1 MSLESGLN
9 TLSQA
14 RASKEQTPARKLT
27 EKLFDAGS
35 FTELG
40 CMAAPEVIT
49 GCGAMDGA
57 PVYVFVQ
64 DRDVNGGA
72 VGKEQAAK
80 IRKVY
85 DLAAKTGC
93 PIVGVFNSNGAYL
106 KEGVEAL
113 AAIGE
118 LLMWSNNLSGV
129 VPQISLIAGPCGG
142 AFSLIAADADVVVKA
157 AEGDLFLVAN
167 EEDKAKSV
175 ISVETETL
183 DEAVAKVKEIVS
195 LLPLNNISATPVADS
210 AEPNSDACPICQ
222 TVDGGSFVEFQAKVG
237 EKAVTGIA
245 RIAGQ
250 TVAVAMTKGG
260 ALDAASSAKVA
271 RMVRFADAFA
281 IPVVSFVDCE
291 GFASIK
297 EASMVAHAYAEATTA
312 KVSVITGSAIGS
324 AYVAMAGTASGADA
338 VYAWPQAVLSGLAPE
353 TAVAILWN
361 EKLSAMKDPLT
372 ERSALVQ
379 EYADTNAAPFDA
391 AKAGLLEEVI
401 EPGETRARLIAALD
415 LLAGKRISRL
425 PKKHSNIQL

>member
-1 MSLESGLN
+1 MSLESGLK

-14 RASKEQTPARKLT
+14 RASQKQTPAREFT
-27 EKLFDAGS
+27 AKLFDAGS
-35 FTELG
+35 FTEFG
-40 CMAAPEVIT
+40 CLAAPEVIT
-49 GCGAMDGA
+49 GCGAVDGA
-57 PVYVFVQ
+57 PVYAFVQ

-72 VGKEQAAK
+72 VGKAQAAK

-85 DLAAKTGC
+85 DLAAKTGS
-93 PIVGVFNSNGAYL
+93 PVIGVYSSNGAYL

-142 AFSLIAADADVVVKA
+142 AFSLIAADADIVVKA
-157 AEGDLFLVAN
+157 GEGDLFLVAN
-167 EEDKAKSV
+167 EEDKAQGV
-175 ISVETETL
+175 VTVETETV
-183 DEAVAKVKEIVS
+183 DEAIAKVKEIMS
-195 LLPLNNISATPVADS
+195 LLPLNNISTTPVADS
-210 AEPNSDACPICQ
+210 AEPDSDACPICQ

-237 EKAVTGIA
+237 EKAVTGLA
-245 RIAGQ
+245 RMAGQ

-260 ALDAASSAKVA
+260 SLDAASSAKVA
-271 RMVRFADAFA
+271 RLVRFADAFA

-291 GFASIK
+291 GFSSIK

-312 KVSVITGSAIGS
+312 KVSVITGSAVGS
-324 AYVAMAGTASGADA
+324 AYIAMAGTGANADA

-361 EKLSAMKDPLT
+361 DKLAAMKNPLT
-372 ERSALVQ
+372 ERAALVQ
-379 EYADTNAAPFDA
+379 EYAETEAAPFDA
-391 AKAGLLEEVI
+391 AKAGLVEEVI
-401 EPGETRARLIAALD
+401 EPGETRARVIAALD
-415 LLAGKRISRL
+415 LLAGKRVSRL

>member
-1 MSLESGLN
+1 MSLESGLK

-14 RASKEQTPARKLT
+14 RASQKQTPARELT
-27 EKLFDAGS
+27 AKLFDAGS
-35 FTELG
+35 FTEFG
-40 CMAAPEVIT
+40 CLAAPEVIT
-49 GCGAMDGA
+49 GCGAVDGA
-57 PVYVFVQ
+57 PVYAFVQ

-72 VGKEQAAK
+72 VGKAQAAK

-85 DLAAKTGC
+85 DLAAKTGS
-93 PIVGVFNSNGAYL
+93 PVIGVYSSNGAYL

-142 AFSLIAADADVVVKA
+142 AFSLIAADADIVVKA
-157 AEGDLFLVAN
+157 GEGDLFLVAN
-167 EEDKAKSV
+167 EEDKAQGV
-175 ISVETETL
+175 VTVETETV
-183 DEAVAKVKEIVS
+183 DEAIAKVKEIMS
-195 LLPLNNISATPVADS
+195 LLPLNNISTTPVADS
-210 AEPNSDACPICQ
+210 AEPDSDACPICQ

-237 EKAVTGIA
+237 EKAVTGLA
-245 RIAGQ
+245 RMAGQ

-260 ALDAASSAKVA
+260 SLDAASSAKVA
-271 RMVRFADAFA
+271 RLVRFADAFA

-291 GFASIK
+291 GFSSIK

-312 KVSVITGSAIGS
+312 KVSVITGSAVGS
-324 AYVAMAGTASGADA
+324 AYIAMAGTGANADA

-361 EKLSAMKDPLT
+361 DKLAAMKNPLT
-372 ERSALVQ
+372 ERAALVQ
-379 EYADTNAAPFDA
+379 EYAETEAAPFDA
-391 AKAGLLEEVI
+391 AKAGLVEEVI
-401 EPGETRARLIAALD
+401 EPGETRARVIAALD
-415 LLAGKRISRL
+415 LLAGKRVSRL